1 MGVASFC
8 VQGSINISVERV
20 AMDLPLWD
28 VREDLGQKQGIQDI
42 ENLHLCEADAAAM
55 GEVNEGRAE
64 LQEVGHK

>member
-1 MGVASFC
+1 MSRKTWGK
-8 VQGSINISVERV
+8 
-20 AMDLPLWD
+20 
-28 VREDLGQKQGIQDI
+28 KQGIQGI